1 MGVLRGRIVPSRGI
15 ARRRRTRRGGDGGQ
29 GRSLRDPRRRRARA
43 HHQERHGVARARQ
56 RRGSVVPVDADCTGW
71 RADMPTRPVARRSSM
86 RRSTLRAPRPRPSRA
101 RPAAATPR
109 SLLACAHLNGA
120 ASSARPVRGARGHR
134 WTGARAFLND
144 SLPDCRVA
152 STVRSI
158 PRRPQRQRPRVPL
171 HRATAPQIERP

>member
-15 ARRRRTRRGGDGGQ
+15 ARRRRARRGGDGGQ

-56 RRGSVVPVDADCTGW
+56 RRGSVVPVDAECTGW

-109 SLLACAHLNGA
+109 SLLARAHLNGA
-120 ASSARPVRGARGHR
+120 ARAARGR
-134 WTGARAFLND
+134 CGVRVDIAGLGRALFFLND

-158 PRRPQRQRPRVPL
+158 ARRPQASA
-171 HRATAPQIERP
+171 RACRT